1 MATHIEKNNQKQ
13 SIKQSIMPNILNLSP
28 RVVLS
33 VVLILLIM
41 RWIAVYLSS
50 IPISVDKAQYWLWS
64 QNFDFGYYSKP
75 PLIAWIIGVSDF
87 LFGQNSWA
95 VRLPAPAFHVATD
108 LVLGRLT
115 YRLYGARAGYLA
127 VLVWLFLPAVTLGS
141 FIFSTYTPL
150 LFFWSLGLCYFV
162 LWIKPILDN
171 EGI

>member
-50 IPISVDKAQYWLWS
+50 IPISVDEAQYWLWS

-75 PLIAWIIGVSDF
+75 PLIAWIIGVSACLVRIAG
-87 LFGQNSWA
+87 LF
-95 VRLPAPAFHVATD
+95 VCRLPPSMSRPVWCW
-108 LVLGRLT
+108 
-115 YRLYGARAGYLA
+115 AG
-127 VLVWLFLPAVTLGS
+127 
-141 FIFSTYTPL
+141 
-150 LFFWSLGLCYFV
+150 
-162 LWIKPILDN
+162 
-171 EGI
+171 